1 MILRGSG
8 AWGQILGQRS
18 TDIHFWALP
27 KTLPKRHTFFP
38 LYIGPI
44 FVPCF
49 SGFVTLSLLLF
60 HYFLHFKFL
69 FIALFLFDFCSIFFS
84 PFASFQ
90 GFFWQPP
97 LCFSNLIFVFLFQ
110 LHVVF
115 IELLRYVLFFRN
127 TFLFAITL
135 LFLFQLYLSCS
146 LPLFLLP
153 CSFSPLPSLGKE
165 MQPG

>member
-18 TDIHFWALP
+18 TDIHFGHS
-27 KTLPKRHTFFP
+27 PKRFQNDILFSH
-38 LYIGPI
+38 YICPI

-60 HYFLHFKFL
+60 HYFLHFKIL